1 MNTSALNTAAVAYQ
15 RRSVSL
21 IMLHVL
27 AALLPGIALYT
38 LLIDSR
44 LPGNLVLASVAAL
57 FFEAVLVAM
66 RKRPVISCLKDA
78 SIVVAAVLL
87 VLSVPQ
93 SLPVWQLLFGVFI
106 LCTLGK
112 HVFGGLGHNPFNP
125 AMVAYAVLI
134 VSFPLSMTQW
144 TTKLGFLD
152 TRSSL
157 NDSIDASQLYDW
169 NSISSATPL
178 DRLDTLKRSAKDSQ
192 ANTGS
197 KNELT
202 INGGVDTGTDTDE
215 KSASE
220 AESGEGT
227 KASASSM
234 VLGSDWAWLSG
245 AWLLGGL
252 YLLFMR
258 IISWQIPI
266 SVLGTLWILY
276 AIHGLGA
283 SAEVIPASV
292 ALLSGAIMLGAFF
305 IATDPVS
312 SATSNPGKLLYGVGI
327 GALCFVIREFSDYP
341 EGFAFAVL
349 LMNICVPLIDH
360 GFTRN
365 RISTSA
371 LQRNDEPPA

>member
-1 MNTSALNTAAVAYQ
+1 MNTSTLNTTAVAHQ

-27 AALLPGIALYT
+27 AALLPGIVLYA

-44 LPGNLVLASVAAL
+44 LPGNLVLATLAAL

-66 RKRPVISCLKDA
+66 RGRPVMSCLKDT

-93 SLPVWQLLFGVFI
+93 SLPAWQLLFGIFI

-112 HVFGGLGHNPFNP
+112 HVFGGLGNNPFNP

-134 VSFPLSMTQW
+134 ISFPLPMTQW
-144 TTKLGFLD
+144 TTELGLLD
-152 TRSSL
+152 TYQNL
-157 NDSIDASQLYDW
+157 NDNTEVSHPQDW
-169 NSISSATPL
+169 DSISSATPL
-178 DRLDTLKRSAKDSQ
+178 DRLDTLKRSAQDSQ
-192 ANTGS
+192 AVDADTQS
-197 KNELT
+197 T
-202 INGGVDTGTDTDE
+202 I
-215 KSASE
+215 
-220 AESGEGT
+220 
-227 KASASSM
+227 
-234 VLGSDWAWLSG
+234 VLDSDWIWLSA

-258 IISWQIPI
+258 IISWHIPI
-266 SVLGTLWILY
+266 SVLGTLWVLY
-276 AIHGLGA
+276 TVYGLGA
-283 SAEVIPASV
+283 NVPVIPATV
-292 ALLSGAIMLGAFF
+292 ALLSGALMLGAFF

-312 SATSNPGKLLYGVGI
+312 SATSNPGKLLYGAGI

-365 RISTSA
+365 RIITSS
-371 LQRNDEPPA
+371 LRDKD